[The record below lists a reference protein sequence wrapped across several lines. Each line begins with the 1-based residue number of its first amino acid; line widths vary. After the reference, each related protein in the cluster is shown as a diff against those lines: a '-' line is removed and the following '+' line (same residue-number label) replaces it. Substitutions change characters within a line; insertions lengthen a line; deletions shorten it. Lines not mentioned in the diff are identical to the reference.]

1 MDKMKKDQYFLQ
13 KMAISVGAVQQNVYS
28 SMLDEIKMMKA
39 DPQYQEKLKKDKQF
53 MAKEQQNTNVQ
64 ELMKYE
70 KEILNK
76 SAKDKKYLPNIEKE
90 QFYKQIEGMN
100 EQYI

>member
-1 MDKMKKDQYFLQ
+1 
-13 KMAISVGAVQQNVYS
+13 
-28 SMLDEIKMMKA
+28 
-39 DPQYQEKLKKDKQF
+39 
-53 MAKEQQNTNVQ
+53 
-64 ELMKYE
+64 MKYE